1 MDLRYQI
8 TIFYYIIVTSY
19 NVREGCSGME
29 RDLFWDIEKIT
40 MYLGFAIVGLGFFNA
55 TGAATISAA
64 LVTGISASGL
74 CLTLADYLSK
84 RYDNC
89 NNKFLLF
96 IDSLLYILATMSI
109 LVYPNSK
116 FITSLDK
123 DTLDSLSTT
132 ASLLALGFVYVTIG
146 FSNKKAI
153 LIRERKR
160 LEDEYKRFEDI
171 QEIIKNNQIISQ
183 KEAEQHEKIME
194 LLEDMHKKNE
204 DLERRIDELKRN
216 AEKSSV

>member
-1 MDLRYQI
+1 
-8 TIFYYIIVTSY
+8 
-19 NVREGCSGME
+19 ME
-29 RDLFWDIEKIT
+29 RDVFWDIEKIT

-55 TGAATISAA
+55 TGAATISTA

-74 CLTLADYLSK
+74 CLALADYLSK
-84 RYDNC
+84 KYDNW

-96 IDSLLYILATMSI
+96 IDGLLYILATMSI

-194 LLEDMHKKNE
+194 LLEGMHKKNE

>member
-40 MYLGFAIVGLGFFNA
+40 IYLGLAIVGLGLWNA
-55 TGAATISAA
+55 TGSANISSA

-74 CLTLADYLSK
+74 CLTLADFLSK
-84 RYDNC
+84 RHNNS
-89 NNKFLLF
+89 NNKFILF

-116 FITSLDK
+116 FVTSLDK
-123 DTLDSLSTT
+123 DTLDSISTT

-146 FSNKKAI
+146 FSNKKAMVT
-153 LIRERKR
+153 RERER
-160 LEDEYKRFEDI
+160 LENEYKRLKHM
-171 QEIIKNNQIISQ
+171 QEIIENNQKISQ
-183 KEAEQHEKIME
+183 KEDEQHEKIMR
-194 LLEDMHKKNE
+194 LLTDMSKDFK
-204 DLERRIDELKRN
+204 DLEKRFNELKRN

>member
-1 MDLRYQI
+1 
-8 TIFYYIIVTSY
+8 
-19 NVREGCSGME
+19 
-29 RDLFWDIEKIT
+29 
-40 MYLGFAIVGLGFFNA
+40 
-55 TGAATISAA
+55 
-64 LVTGISASGL
+64 
-74 CLTLADYLSK
+74 
-84 RYDNC
+84 
-89 NNKFLLF
+89 
-96 IDSLLYILATMSI
+96 TMSI

-194 LLEDMHKKNE
+194 LLEGMHKKNE
-204 DLERRIDELKRN
+204 DLERRIDELKR
-216 AEKSSV
+216 